1 MRRRGVSPPPRPLG
15 TRGNRVVVSGM
26 PIRGRRVA
34 LSPLAPSDLPWL
46 VGWEADP
53 EVTRFAGRRFRDTA
67 EALAWWRAV
76 QADPRRAV
84 LAIRT
89 AAGRL
94 IGDVELVE
102 INWVRREAEVRIR
115 IGDRAHRGQ
124 GLGRDALE
132 AAARYAADLGLRQL
146 FLRVDVRNVAA
157 LRCYRAAGFHRR
169 ARLRAG
175 RRRAEGVVDMYL
187 MVRLLPPAARERR
200 AVHG

>member
-1 MRRRGVSPPPRPLG
+1 MATV
-15 TRGNRVVVSGM
+15 
-26 PIRGRRVA
+26 PIRGPRVV
-34 LSPLAPSDLPWL
+34 LTPLAPSDLPWL
-46 VGWEADP
+46 VHWERDP
-53 EVTRFAGRRFRDTA
+53 EVIRFAGRRFRDTGD
-67 EALAWWRAV
+67 ALAWWRSV

-102 INWVRREAEVRIR
+102 INWTRREAELRIR
-115 IGDRAHRGQ
+115 IGDRAHRGR

-132 AAARYAADLGLRQL
+132 AAARYAAGLGLRQL

-157 LRCYRAAGFHRR
+157 LRCYRAAGFRCL

-175 RRRAEGVVDMYL
+175 RRKAEGVVDMYL
-187 MVRLLPPAARERR
+187 MVRALAPTATDRR
-200 AVHG
+200 AAHG